1 MKARG
6 VKKVTR
12 SEEHVVQIA
21 NEDLVALLRRALDLP
36 STARLVAVV
45 QTRYSPGEELDLD
58 DEHEVTIEA
67 RWETRAETEEQVEIG
82 REPEEELRPR
92 RPRAPPDPP
101 GFDPSNA

>member
-12 SEEHVVQIA
+12 SEEHVVRIA
-21 NEDLVALLRRALDLP
+21 NDDLVALLRRALDLP

-45 QTRYSPGEELDLD
+45 QSGGGHGEELELD
-58 DEHEVTIEA
+58 EERDIIVEA
-67 RWETRAETEEQVEIG
+67 RWETREQTEEQVEIG
-82 REPEEELRPR
+82 RAEAEELRPR
-92 RPRAPPDPP
+92 RPRPAPSP